1 MIQSAPIYVAA
12 YFDHYFKLIK
22 GNKSYSVN
30 HGQLQ
35 MIQNQIKEVLM
46 IMQTI
51 LMTSTCTLSTNF
63 LFFFV
68 IIQLV
73 SASVLDQVLH
83 VNRNALS

>member
-1 MIQSAPIYVAA
+1 MIQSASIYVAG
-12 YFDHYFKLIK
+12 YFDHFIK
-22 GNKSYSVN
+22 GNKSFSIY
-30 HGQLQ
+30 HGLLQ

>member
-1 MIQSAPIYVAA
+1 MIQSASIYVAA
-12 YFDHYFKLIK
+12 YFDHYFNLIK
-22 GNKSYSVN
+22 ENKSFSIY
-30 HGQLQ
+30 HGLLQ

-68 IIQLV
+68 IIQLI
-73 SASVLDQVLH
+73 SSSVLDQVLH

>member
-1 MIQSAPIYVAA
+1 MIQSASIYVAA
-12 YFDHYFKLIK
+12 YFDHYYK
-22 GNKSYSVN
+22 GNKSFSIY
-30 HGQLQ
+30 HGLLQ
-35 MIQNQIKEVLM
+35 MIQNQIKEVLV

-68 IIQLV
+68 IIQLI
-73 SASVLDQVLH
+73 SSSVLDQVLH